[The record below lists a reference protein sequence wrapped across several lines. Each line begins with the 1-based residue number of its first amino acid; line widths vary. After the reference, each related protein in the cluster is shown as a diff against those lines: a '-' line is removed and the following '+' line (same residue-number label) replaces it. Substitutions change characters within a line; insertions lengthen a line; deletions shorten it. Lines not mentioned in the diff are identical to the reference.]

1 MNKVVIAVLA
11 GSAVIISTNVNAL
24 EIFDGAVLSDNWQPS
39 ASSMQPSASS
49 MQPSASSSQPTTYKS
64 RGAGK
69 YTGNDGSI
77 LRSRSNNRLVDIYTG
92 ATYRDRGNGRLT
104 GSNGSTCRD
113 RGNGRIGCY

>member
-11 GSAVIISTNVNAL
+11 GSAVIISTSVNAL
-24 EIFDGAVLSDNWQPS
+24 EIFDGAVLSDNW
-39 ASSMQPSASS
+39 QPSASS

-77 LRSRSNNRLVDIYTG
+77 LRSRSNNRLVDIYSG

-113 RGNGRIGCY
+113 RGNGSIGCY